1 MGNIPEISI
10 DELTKLN
17 LEKICLVDVREKYE
31 FIEMRVPGA
40 KLMPLSEVHENL
52 AAFPTDSP
60 VYLICASGNRSGV
73 AGEFLAEHKVNAINV
88 AGGTKGWV
96 TSGNAY
102 LQGDDDLPMFVG
114 QE

>member
-1 MGNIPEISI
+1 LANIPEISI
-10 DELTKLN
+10 DELAELN

-40 KLMPLSEVHENL
+40 KLLPLSEVPENL
-52 AAFPTDSP
+52 AAFPSDSP

-73 AGEFLAEHKVNAINV
+73 AGDFLAGHKIDAINV

-96 TSGNAY
+96 MSGNVY
-102 LQGDDDLPMFVG
+102 VQGDDDLPLFVG

>member
-1 MGNIPEISI
+1 MANITEISI
-10 DELTKLN
+10 DDLANLN
-17 LEKICLVDVREKYE
+17 LDTICLVDVREKYE

-40 KLMPLSEVHENL
+40 KLLPLSEVPENL

-73 AGEFLAEHKVNAINV
+73 AGDFLAENKVDAIKV

-96 TSGNAY
+96 MSGKDY
-102 LQGDDDLPMFVG
+102 LQGNDNLPMFVE